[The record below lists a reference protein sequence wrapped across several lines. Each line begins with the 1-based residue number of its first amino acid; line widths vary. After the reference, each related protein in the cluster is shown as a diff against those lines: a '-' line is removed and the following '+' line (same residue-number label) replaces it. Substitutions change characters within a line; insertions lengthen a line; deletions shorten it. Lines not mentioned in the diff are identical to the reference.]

1 MPVHTGSD
9 AKGKF
14 YQWGTH
20 GKKYYY
26 TTERSKQIAFKKAQ
40 RQGIAIYAS
49 GYKENI
55 VSGR

>member
-9 AKGKF
+9 TKGKF
-14 YQWGTH
+14 YQWGSH

-49 GYKENI
+49 GYRDK
-55 VSGR
+55 